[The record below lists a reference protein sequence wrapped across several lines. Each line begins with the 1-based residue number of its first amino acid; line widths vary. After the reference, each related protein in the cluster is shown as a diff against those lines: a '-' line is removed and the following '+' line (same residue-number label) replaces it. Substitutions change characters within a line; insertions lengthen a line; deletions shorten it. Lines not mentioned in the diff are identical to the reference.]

1 MKNKISDL
9 ALFGGKV
16 LFDKPIHVGR
26 PNIGNHKKIL
36 NKIEKVLDNC
46 WLTNNG
52 PAVQEFEHNI
62 SKLLGVKHCI
72 AMCNGTVALEILIR
86 ALGLSGEVII
96 PSFTFVATAH
106 ALQWQG
112 ITPVFCD
119 INPETHTID
128 PEGIEKMITPR
139 TSGIIGVH
147 LWGRPCEVELLEKI
161 AQKHKLKLMFDAA
174 HSFGCSYKNRMIGS
188 FGEAEVFSFHATKF
202 CNTFEGGA
210 VVTNNDELAAKIR
223 LMKNFGF
230 SGYDNVVYI
239 GTNGK
244 MSEVCAAM
252 GLVSLENLN
261 EFISVNYEN
270 YQLYKKRLSD
280 ISGLKMLEY
289 NEKEKNNFQYIIF
302 EVDEAETN
310 ISRDDIIKVL
320 HAEKILAR
328 RYFYPGCHNM
338 EPYKSYYPH
347 SSLLLEN
354 TEKVAKKVLIL
365 PTGTG
370 ITLNKIDEI
379 CKIMSFT
386 IRNGKSISDK
396 IYQL

>member
-9 ALFGGKV
+9 ALFGGKA

-36 NKIEKVLDNC
+36 NEIEKVLDNC

-52 PAVQEFEHNI
+52 PAVQEFEQHI

-72 AMCNGTVALEILIR
+72 AMCNGTVALEIAIR
-86 ALGLSGEVII
+86 ALELTGEVIV
-96 PSFTFVATAH
+96 PSFTFIATAH

-119 INPETHTID
+119 INPKTHTID
-128 PEGIEKMITPR
+128 PECIEKMITPR

-147 LWGRPCEVELLEKI
+147 LWGRACNVESLEKI
-161 AQKHKLKLMFDAA
+161 AKKHKLKLMFDAA
-174 HSFGCSYKNRMIGS
+174 HSFGCSYKNQMIGN
-188 FGEAEVFSFHATKF
+188 FGEVETFSFHATKF

-244 MSEVCAAM
+244 MSEVCAEM

-261 EFISVNYEN
+261 EFISANYEN
-270 YQLYKKRLSD
+270 YQLYKKKSGD

-289 NEKEKNNFQYIIF
+289 NEKEKNNYQYIVF
-302 EVDEAETN
+302 EVNEAETN
-310 ISRDDIIKVL
+310 ISRDKIIKIL

-347 SSLLLEN
+347 SSFLLAN
-354 TEKVAKKVLIL
+354 TEKVAEKVLIL

-370 ITLNKIDEI
+370 VTLNKIDNI
-379 CKIMSFT
+379 CKTMSF
-386 IRNGKSISDK
+386 IIKNGKSISDK

>member
-1 MKNKISDL
+1 MRI
-9 ALFGGKV
+9 F
-16 LFDKPIHVGR
+16 FHIH
-26 PNIGNHKKIL
+26 KSETK
-36 NKIEKVLDNC
+36 DNS
-46 WLTNNG
+46 WHRN
-52 PAVQEFEHNI
+52 
-62 SKLLGVKHCI
+62 
-72 AMCNGTVALEILIR
+72 
-86 ALGLSGEVII
+86 
-96 PSFTFVATAH
+96 
-106 ALQWQG
+106 
-112 ITPVFCD
+112 TPVFCD
-119 INPETHTID
+119 INPKTHTID
-128 PEGIEKMITPR
+128 PECIEKMITPR

-147 LWGRPCEVELLEKI
+147 LWGRACNVESLEKI
-161 AQKHKLKLMFDAA
+161 AKKHKLKLMFDAA
-174 HSFGCSYKNRMIGS
+174 HSFGCSYKNQMIGN
-188 FGEAEVFSFHATKF
+188 FGEVETFSFHATKF

-270 YQLYKKRLSD
+270 YQLYKKKSGD

-289 NEKEKNNFQYIIF
+289 NEKEKNNYQYIVF
-302 EVDEAETN
+302 EVNEAETN
-310 ISRDDIIKVL
+310 ISRDKIIKIL

-347 SSLLLEN
+347 SSFLLAN
-354 TEKVAKKVLIL
+354 TEKVAEKVLIL

-370 ITLNKIDEI
+370 VTLNKIDNI
-379 CKIMSFT
+379 CKTMSF
-386 IRNGKSISDK
+386 IIKNGKSISDK